1 MKTSLLA
8 LLLFFLLVVI
18 LYLVFRPVQGWYWLY
33 RLGTKANQK
42 KISEDIL
49 KKSYHA
55 EDKNQKV
62 TQEFLINKLQLP
74 QPIIF
79 SALEAMQQK
88 GLIKLNADRVVTL
101 ENEGRNYALQIIRA
115 HRLYEQ
121 FLAEKTGFHKLEW
134 DQKADKMEHKLNEEE
149 LAKIINQIGNPRF
162 DPHGDP
168 IPTEKGEIQ
177 AIDGIKLPKVPNG
190 SVGRI
195 VNIDDKPFV
204 NYKQILAENIHVG
217 SVVRVIE
224 NNENRI
230 IFYSEGEDYILV
242 PEIANNIT
250 INIFNAGEEEQEEKN
265 AVRLSSLKK
274 GEKGEVIS
282 ISKDCRG
289 SNRHRLLDL
298 GFVKGSTVEIDLV
311 SPMQNP
317 KAFLVRNTSIA
328 LRNSQTKHILIK
340 KINNV

>member
-1 MKTSLLA
+1 MNTSLIA
-8 LLLFFLLVVI
+8 LLLFFFSVLV
-18 LYLVFRPVQGWYWLY
+18 LYFNFRPVKGWYWLY

-42 KISEDIL
+42 KIMEDIL

-55 EDKNQKV
+55 EDNQQKI
-62 TQEFLINKLQLP
+62 TINYLSEKLNLP
-74 QPIIF
+74 HQILT
-79 SALEAMQQK
+79 STLVNMQSK
-88 GLIKLNADRVVTL
+88 GLIKLKKEEIAL
-101 ENEGRNYALQIIRA
+101 ENEGRAYALQIIRA

-134 DQKADKMEHKLNEEE
+134 DERADKMEHKLNEEE

-168 IPTEKGEIQ
+168 IPTETGEIQ
-177 AIDGIKLPKVPNG
+177 AIEGVKLPKAPNG
-190 SVGRI
+190 TVGRI
-195 VNIDDKPFV
+195 INIEDKPFV

-250 INIFNAGEEEQEEKN
+250 VKPFSDTEDVVEKN
-265 AVRLSSLKK
+265 AIRLSNLNK
-274 GEKGEVIS
+274 GEIGEVIS
-282 ISKDCRG
+282 ISKECRG

-298 GFVKGSTVEIDLV
+298 GFVKGSTVEIDLI
-311 SPMQNP
+311 SPMKNP
-317 KAFLVRNTSIA
+317 KAYLIRNTSIA
-328 LRNSQTKHILIK
+328 LREDQTKHILIK
-340 KINNV
+340 KIKNHA